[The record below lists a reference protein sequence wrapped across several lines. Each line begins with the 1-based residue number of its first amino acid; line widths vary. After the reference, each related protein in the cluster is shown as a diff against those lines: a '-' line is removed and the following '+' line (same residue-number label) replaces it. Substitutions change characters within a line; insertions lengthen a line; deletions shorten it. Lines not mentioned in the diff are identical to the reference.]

1 MTDERPEAEGR
12 SRQLRDVAQES
23 DQDTEG
29 HRARQLRDEADGVVQ
44 RPRATEGGED
54 DAEGHMFLS
63 DAGAAREIARARNT
77 EHERAA
83 RERRLE
89 KEARP
94 NRQNG

>member
-1 MTDERPEAEGR
+1 MTDDRPEAEGR
-12 SRQLRDVAQES
+12 NMRLRDIAQGT
-23 DQDTEG
+23 DDDAEG
-29 HRARQLRDEADGVVQ
+29 HTMPQRRDEAEGVVQ

-63 DAGAAREIARARNT
+63 DTGAAREIARARNT

>member
-1 MTDERPEAEGR
+1 MTDETPEAEGR
-12 SRQLRDVAQES
+12 SRQLRDIAQGS
-23 DQDTEG
+23 DEDTEG
-29 HRARQLRDEADGVVQ
+29 HAVRQRRDEAEGVSQ
-44 RPRATEGGED
+44 RRVAEGGED